1 MKLRIQI
8 LFWVLSLVM
17 LNSFAATQYY
27 TYDKDGIKF
36 TFFKLSSNDNY
47 YVIKDVEITK
57 GGHVVMPST
66 IGGLTYYIGANCNA
80 SLVPIKIYNAT
91 SIDFGDHSVVV
102 YSAGEYRDG
111 CIMAP
116 HLETIMTNGYMEAH
130 ISAPNLKKIES
141 RSLAN
146 GIYLTFVTS
155 PAPQFK
161 IVAPNQKRIQISG
174 DICNLDVDECHSLE
188 SLVIS
193 DTKSFVSLECSLEL
207 NDAYCRNNADLISI
221 DLPNLKSISDGFAT
235 GCPML
240 ETVRLN
246 NVSAINAKAFQGCA
260 QLKSIYSPNVEKIGN
275 NAFDGCLALTEF
287 KSDKLNTIY
296 DSAFKGC
303 SSLDK
308 IEAPELQH
316 LSSNVFEG
324 CSVLQSLDFPKLQS
338 IGRWA
343 FSGCHS
349 VRQARFPLLESAYY
363 TSFVNMDGL
372 NVLVLPNLVDFGWDK
387 VKDAFKGRANLVH
400 VEIPKITKVPAR
412 AFMDCSNLESIDIS
426 SATYLESSAFENCN
440 SISKLDCPAAVTV
453 DAYSF
458 KGCGNLIEVNCPQL
472 TSLSI
477 EVLYNCEKLTSLN
490 VPEVRY
496 ISRDALTN
504 TTSLKKVD
512 FPKLE
517 EMERYSIVNT
527 AIEEFSMLNP
537 VQFIKGRY
545 DYDWNPV
552 FADCPNLK
560 KIKLPNG
567 GKGKRIDYRVAT
579 NCPSLEY
586 FEIGCSY
593 VSGFPVADTGKLRI
607 LCLDSITEV
616 GGDWRDGVRACPLLE
631 MISINSMPYI
641 PSIISSYVLQ
651 ENAGSLITVKAESAV
666 TARSNRGNER
676 LGTVYAPNLTAIE
689 NDAFLNCVNLEN
701 IYAPKVSKIGDNAFK
716 ACGSL
721 KSVHFQNSLEI
732 GYRAFYDCV
741 QINKVNLPKATKLG
755 AECFGNCKDL
765 TEIVIPELTE
775 MSNRSFVGCENLHG
789 ICFPKLTA
797 LGNECFLDC
806 KNLKDIYCP
815 ELITVGE
822 RAFHGCDGLTA
833 LRLPSVVDIGPF
845 AFGLCSN
852 LTDIDLP
859 SVKTIQHDAFSGIG
873 NYSIS
878 FPNIERIEYGA
889 FWKSEKT
896 FLGSI
901 SFTESLQ
908 FIGRHAF
915 DNTVFLNIEVGATTV
930 PVASEKPWFTQEAA
944 FNCYEAFLEVS
955 EEVIEDYK
963 SHPVWGKFRF
973 GDSRLDG
980 YLYKSAFDDYDG
992 CKQNPVK
999 VRGCTADGLSEVI
1012 FPLDFNDASELDCDV
1027 RILAGGTEIEN
1038 DSYGVCRLEEIDG
1051 HKAIIYTAPKSFPSE
1066 EEGYACNLEIEL
1078 RREEDSYTG
1087 VIELWRPAVLLV
1099 HGLGSDESGLDG
1111 IYQTLKSDYLPGVQL
1126 MKADYK
1132 SSNRNHFKYN
1142 TFTSKV
1148 IDSHVRK
1155 LYHRLLDIKR
1165 IVSSK
1170 YDLVGHSM
1178 GGILSRMYAGSS
1190 ADNYDRVNRIITIN
1204 TPHGGSQ
1211 LANLGIQILQDLQ
1224 LKLGNAGLFPIS
1236 KSIDFIEKGAVYDL
1250 CVGSSAIADLN
1261 IGGNRCVGIPVHTVG
1276 SALDSDL
1283 PVESGFDAEI
1293 PLWLRNFL
1301 EGYPCI
1307 PRNVNDWMR
1316 LYKAMHDG
1324 IVAIDSQIV
1333 TPEESSTVEY
1343 SFYPSSWFATGL
1355 ASPAHHINTCSWD
1368 QTGKRIA
1375 SLLRSPVDSS
1385 EFTTSGFT
1393 YHKLVYDCDVTTF
1406 QFSKEVED
1414 DASEMRKISGKVTRH
1429 ETYGED
1435 NGQLL
1440 FEAELNETER
1450 RLKVAVNASEDIYF
1464 YTTAVIAGDEM
1475 VFMRANDSEMDIEI
1489 PQNGAENLEVIVC
1502 GFDAEDNVVTA
1513 SKNFRFE
1520 NPLRLHAIYTPYDDQ
1535 EVSLQVGD
1543 VLTPVFY
1550 GVWDSSVSRIE
1561 PELSADGNGIALVD
1575 NAVRALSPG
1584 RYNVVASM
1592 HDIEA
1597 SFVVNVLGGSSF
1609 KAIESITVAPSDITM
1624 TVNEERQ
1631 LSVEVLPVDHS
1642 ENNMEWIS
1650 TDPRIV
1656 KVDET
1661 GKITGMSM
1669 GEAEVIVRSFS
1680 GIQAVCHVS
1689 VGIHSDISDTMPDSV
1704 KEKRYTVWDTMGRI
1718 IVRDS
1723 VELDLSNLTPGIY
1736 IVTDGHTTKKII
1748 VH

>member
-36 TFFKLSSNDNY
+36 KYHKIASRDQY
-47 YVIKDVEITK
+47 YVVHNVEITS
-57 GGHVVMPST
+57 GGHVVMPET
-66 IGGLTYYIGANCNA
+66 VGGLTYYISGAI
-80 SLVPIKIYNAT
+80 PIRIYSAT
-91 SIDFGDHSVVV
+91 SIDFGDHAVEA
-102 YSAGEYRDG
+102 YSNSDTGEG
-111 CIMAP
+111 CI
-116 HLETIMTNGYMEAH
+116 I
-130 ISAPNLKKIES
+130 APNLRTIISKSAITAYGIDAPNLNKIE
-141 RSLAN
+141 
-146 GIYLTFVTS
+146 TTWS
-155 PAPQFK
+155 PDWVPFKLSFKTNPSPQFK
-161 IVAPNQKRIQISG
+161 IVAPNYKKIWISG
-174 DICNLDVDECHSLE
+174 NISNVDINECKSLE
-188 SLVIS
+188 YIDIS
-193 DTKSFVSLECSLEL
+193 NTTNLTSISCILALD
-207 NDAYCRNNADLISI
+207 DASCRNNADIISI
-221 DLPNLKSISDGFAT
+221 DLPNLKSIPDGFAT

-240 ETVRLN
+240 ETVRVN

-349 VRQARFPLLESAYY
+349 VRQARFPILESAHY

-387 VKDAFKGRANLVH
+387 VKDTFKGRANLVH

-412 AFMDCSNLESIDIS
+412 AFMDCSNLESIDMS
-426 SATYLESSAFENCN
+426 SATYLESSAFENCK
-440 SISKLDCPAAVTV
+440 SISKLDFPAAVTV

-477 EVLYNCEKLTSLN
+477 AVLYNCEKLTSLN

-537 VQFIKGRY
+537 VQFIKGGY

-616 GGDWRDGVRACPLLE
+616 GGVWRDGVRACPLLE
-631 MISINSMPYI
+631 RISINSMPYI
-641 PSIISSYVLQ
+641 PSIISSYDLQ

-721 KSVHFQNSLEI
+721 KAVHFQNSLEI

-741 QINKVNLPKATKLG
+741 QINKVNLPKVTKLG

-765 TEIVIPELTE
+765 TDIVFPELTE
-775 MSNRSFVGCENLHG
+775 LSNRTFVGCENLHV

-797 LGNECFLDC
+797 LGKECFLDC

-822 RAFHGCDGLTA
+822 KAFHGCEGLTA
-833 LRLPSVVDIGPF
+833 LRLPSVVDIGPA

-878 FPNIERIEYGA
+878 FPNVERIEYGA

-901 SFTESLQ
+901 SFPESLQ
-908 FIGRHAF
+908 FIGSHAF
-915 DNTVFLNIEVGATTV
+915 DNTVFLNIEIGATTV
-930 PVASEKPWFTQEAA
+930 PVASEKTFTYGGAA
-944 FNCYEAFLEVS
+944 FNCYEAFLEVP

-980 YLYKSAFDDYDG
+980 YLYKSAFEDYDG

-1012 FPLDFNDASELDCDV
+1012 FPLDFNDAQELDCDV

-1051 HKAIIYTAPKSFPSE
+1051 HKAIIYTAPKSFPS

-1111 IYQTLKSDYLPGVQL
+1111 IYQTLKSDYLPGIQL

-1190 ADNYDRVNRIITIN
+1190 TDNYGRVNRIITIN

-1211 LANLGIQILQDLQ
+1211 LANLGIQILEELLSGKAGGTAQ
-1224 LKLGNAGLFPIS
+1224 LTGFLSA
-1236 KSIDFIEKGAVYDL
+1236 FIEKGAVKDL
-1250 CVGSSAIADLN
+1250 CVGSSAIDDLN
-1261 IGGNRCVGIPVHTVG
+1261 KDDNRCIGIPVHTVG
-1276 SALDSDL
+1276 SALDSDI
-1283 PVESGFDAEI
+1283 PVESGFDSET
-1293 PLWLRNFL
+1293 PRWLKNFVN
-1301 EGYPCI
+1301 GYPYI
-1307 PRNVNDWMR
+1307 PRNISDWMW

-1324 IVAIDSQIV
+1324 VVAIDSQIA
-1333 TPEESSTVEY
+1333 TAGESSTVEY
-1343 SFYPSSWFATGL
+1343 SFYPASWFASGF
-1355 ASPAHHINTCSWD
+1355 ASPAHHVNTCSWD
-1368 QTGKRIA
+1368 QTGSRIA
-1375 SLLRSPVDSS
+1375 SLLRLPVDSP
-1385 EFTTSGFT
+1385 EFTTIGFT
-1393 YHKLVYDCDVTTF
+1393 YRKLVYDCDVTTF
-1406 QFSKEVED
+1406 RDSKEED
-1414 DASEMRKISGKVTRH
+1414 EASEIGKISGKSIRH

-1597 SFVVNVLGGSSF
+1597 SLVVNVLGGSSF

-1642 ENNMEWIS
+1642 EKNMEWIS

-1669 GEAEVIVRSFS
+1669 GEAEVIARSFS
-1680 GIQAVCHVS
+1680 GSQAICHVS
-1689 VGIHSDISDTMPDSV
+1689 VGIHSNISDTMHDSV
-1704 KEKRYTVWDTMGRI
+1704 KEKRYTVWDTMGRL

-1736 IVTDGHTTKKII
+1736 IVTDNHTTKKII